1 MFQTL
6 GIKTNWKAY
15 SPQHSDLLRR
25 TGVFLLEN
33 VVTVELGEV
42 LTSAVEL
49 GGRHVLTSAGF
60 FPIRSA
66 CSSQWETDLSSA
78 LPVPSK
84 HLMLTFRFSILPR
97 ALQLVLQLLPSNT
110 AVLRPT
116 KCTYGSLTL

>member
-15 SPQHSDLLRR
+15 SPQHSDLLRG

-33 VVTVELGEV
+33 VVTVELDGRYV

-60 FPIRSA
+60 S
-66 CSSQWETDLSSA
+66 LSG
-78 LPVPSK
+78 
-84 HLMLTFRFSILPR
+84 
-97 ALQLVLQLLPSNT
+97 QLVHPNGKLIGHPHCRFHPNT
-110 AVLRPT
+110 
-116 KCTYGSLTL
+116 